1 MTSYFRV
8 TFTSEMYRRLTDH
21 LFPGDDHEHGAVI
34 GAGLASTSEGPRLLV
49 RELMLAEDGIDY
61 VPGERGYR
69 MLTASFVRD
78 CALRCRDE
86 ELCYLAVHNHGGTGS
101 VNFSSTDLDSHL
113 RGYPALVALMRGRPA
128 GALVFASDAV
138 AGDLFMS
145 TKSRLALSQAV
156 VVGGNRH
163 AVTPSSVTSKG
174 REPRFERQS
183 RLFGDR
189 GQEILGALRV
199 GVIGVGGVGS
209 LLVEYL
215 ARLGV
220 GNLVIADPERLD
232 ETNLPRVVGAGEEDL
247 IHAPRFISRWVIKR
261 LIAAPAA
268 KVVIASRLAR
278 QANSNCRIEAIQDD
292 FLKLNVA
299 RQFIDC
305 DYIFLAADT
314 MRCRLL
320 YNAICHQYLIP
331 GVQVGSKASV
341 VKGSG
346 SLSSVFSV
354 ARPTN
359 LDGGCLWCNGL
370 IPPGRLQQEAATE
383 AEEKQQR
390 YVDDPTVPAP
400 SVITLNAVGASYAA
414 NEFLFNILGL
424 RTNGDRATRPYF
436 RADSLSG
443 EVLFDEPRVD
453 LACPEC
459 SKTQVSRWA
468 RGDGRLLPTAG

>member
-1 MTSYFRV
+1 MTAHFRV
-8 TFTSEMYRRLTDH
+8 TFTSEIYRQLTDH
-21 LFPGDDHEHGAVI
+21 LFPGDSDEHGAVI
-34 GAGLASTSEGPRLLV
+34 GAGLASTSVGPRLLV
-49 RELMLAEDGIDY
+49 RELMLAKDGIDY
-61 VPGERGYR
+61 VRGQRGYR

-86 ELCYLAVHNHGGTGS
+86 ELCYLAVHNHGGAES
-101 VNFSSTDLDSHL
+101 VDFSNDDLASHV

-128 GALVFASDAV
+128 GALVLASNAA
-138 AGDLFMS
+138 AGDLFTS
-145 TKSRLALSQAV
+145 TRSRLVLSQAV
-156 VVGGNRH
+156 VVGGNRY
-163 AVTPSSVTSKG
+163 ALTPSPVTG
-174 REPRFERQS
+174 TRHEPRFERQS

-232 ETNLPRVVGAGEEDL
+232 ETNLPRVVGADEADL
-247 IHAPRFISRWVIKR
+247 MYAPRFIPRWFKKGIR
-261 LIAAPAA
+261 AAPAT
-268 KVVIASRLAR
+268 KVGIASRLAR
-278 QANSNCRIEAIQDD
+278 HANSNCRVEAIQDD
-292 FLKLNVA
+292 FLKLDVA
-299 RQFIDC
+299 RQFIEC

-314 MRCRLL
+314 MRGRLL

-341 VKGSG
+341 MRASG

-390 YVDDPTVPAP
+390 YVDDPTVHAP

-414 NEFLFNILGL
+414 NDFLFNVLGL
-424 RTNGDRATRPYF
+424 RRNGDRASRLYF

-443 EVLFDEPRVD
+443 KVSFDQPRVD
-453 LACPEC
+453 VTCPEC
-459 SKTQVSRWA
+459 SKTQASRWA
-468 RGDGRLLPTAG
+468 RGDARMLPTAG